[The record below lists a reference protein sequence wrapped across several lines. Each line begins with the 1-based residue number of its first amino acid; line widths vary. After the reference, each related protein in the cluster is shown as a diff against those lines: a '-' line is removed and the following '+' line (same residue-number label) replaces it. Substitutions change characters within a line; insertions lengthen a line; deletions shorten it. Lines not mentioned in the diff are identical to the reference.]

1 MIIKIYQKYIIKEL
15 LFKILQ
21 VSLIFCILGFIMG
34 ILEELSFFSKID
46 VQYYFPFFLVFLNLP
61 SLIYELFPFIILISV
76 QLLMI
81 RMIDNGEL
89 ITFKNS
95 GLSNFKI
102 IKIISLLSF
111 MVGLFVIIILYN
123 FSAILKFQ
131 YLDIKKNY
139 TSDDKYL
146 ASITENGLWIKDV
159 INNNINFINA
169 KKIGINELID
179 VEIIQL
185 DNEFNYN
192 NIIKA
197 KNIYI
202 KDNTW
207 IIPDADIL
215 EKDNSSKKVKNLKFV
230 SHFNYEKINTL
241 YSNLS
246 SITIWGLLDLKKD
259 YELVNYS
266 TIEIQYQIQKI
277 ISYPIF
283 LTIMSILSIVLM
295 MNIKFQRNKVIFI
308 VLGVL
313 ISVSIYYINYFFG
326 IIGKN
331 ERIPLLIAL
340 WIPLLIL
347 SIISMIGLIRINEK

>member
-1 MIIKIYQKYIIKEL
+1 MILKIYQKYIVKEL
-15 LFKILQ
+15 IFKIIQ

-34 ILEELSFFSKID
+34 ILEELSFFSEIE
-46 VQYYFPFFLVFLNLP
+46 VQYYYPFLLVFLNLP

-81 RMIDNGEL
+81 KIIDNGEL
-89 ITFKNS
+89 ITFKNN

-102 IKIISLLSF
+102 IKIISSVSF
-111 MVGLFVIIILYN
+111 LVGLFVIIILYN

-139 TSDDKYL
+139 TNDDKYL
-146 ASITENGLWIKDV
+146 ATITENGLWIKDK
-159 INNNINFINA
+159 IDNKINFINA
-169 KKIGINELID
+169 KKIGINELLD

-185 DNEFNYN
+185 DQNFNYN
-192 NIIKA
+192 NTIKSQS
-197 KNIYI
+197 IFI

-207 IIPDADIL
+207 IIESANIL
-215 EKDNSSKKVKNLKFV
+215 KKDNSIEKVNNYQFV
-230 SHFNYEKINTL
+230 SHFNYEKINSL

-259 YELVNYS
+259 YKLVNYS
-266 TIEIQYQIQKI
+266 TVEIEYQIQKLL
-277 ISYPIF
+277 SYPIF

-295 MNIKFQRNKVIFI
+295 MNIKFQKNKVIFI
-308 VLGVL
+308 VLGIL
-313 ISVSIYYINYFFG
+313 ISVSVYYVNYFFG

-331 ERIPLLIAL
+331 ERIPLLVAL

-347 SIISMIGLIRINEK
+347 SIISTIGLIRINEK

>member
-34 ILEELSFFSKID
+34 ILEELSFFSKLD

-146 ASITENGLWIKDV
+146 ASITENGLWIKDK
-159 INNNINFINA
+159 IDNNINFINA

-192 NIIKA
+192 NIIRA
-197 KNIYI
+197 KNIFI
-202 KDNTW
+202 RDNTW
-207 IIPDADIL
+207 IIPDANIL
-215 EKDNSSKKVKNLKFV
+215 ERDNSSKKIKNLKFV

-246 SITIWGLLDLKKD
+246 SITIWGLFDLKKD

-331 ERIPLLIAL
+331 ERVPLLIAL
-340 WIPLLIL
+340 WMPLLIL